1 MTRLLVVTYPWNMTL
16 LHLVDCLFWRAATQ
30 GSQATIALKKFC
42 LTAPAANMNM
52 PGRSLEGIFTE
63 CKLAGGRVAAVYCLS
78 SFFLSSSV
86 DSEDDDDPVSRS
98 AAIFL

>member
-1 MTRLLVVTYPWNMTL
+1 MTRLLLVTYPWNMTL

-42 LTAPAANMNM
+42 LTTPAANMNM

-63 CKLAGGRVAAVYCLS
+63 CKLAGRRGGCLLLILLLLVV
-78 SFFLSSSV
+78 FRRLGG
-86 DSEDDDDPVSRS
+86 
-98 AAIFL
+98 